1 MNNDRTKVDLD
12 RFLSKH
18 SGFTL
23 VEMVISLVIGGILLS
38 SISVIV
44 SSAYD
49 FYFDSRKKIQLQQD
63 FSLVEQVLS
72 SRIHEAE
79 KGEQKIYTNYSELLS
94 GGSAQTSGSCLRV
107 TFKDESSQL
116 LCQIDND
123 FYVIDESTGAQTQLI
138 KTIVDTLNFSDQTN
152 YIETVYT
159 LQQGNWVLTDTLCH
173 AFRN

>member
-1 MNNDRTKVDLD
+1 
-12 RFLSKH
+12 
-18 SGFTL
+18 
-23 VEMVISLVIGGILLS
+23 
-38 SISVIV
+38 
-44 SSAYD
+44 
-49 FYFDSRKKIQLQQD
+49 
-63 FSLVEQVLS
+63 
-72 SRIHEAE
+72 
-79 KGEQKIYTNYSELLS
+79 
-94 GGSAQTSGSCLRV
+94 
-107 TFKDESSQL
+107 